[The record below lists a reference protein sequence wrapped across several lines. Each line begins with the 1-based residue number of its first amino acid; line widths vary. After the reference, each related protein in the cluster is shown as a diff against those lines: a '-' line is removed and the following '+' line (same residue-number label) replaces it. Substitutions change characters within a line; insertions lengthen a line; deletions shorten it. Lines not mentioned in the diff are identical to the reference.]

1 MLRGDPVRG
10 DCCAGRRMDE
20 AIGIMGVFLL
30 EPYNPVIVYQGT
42 KDKKGVSQPPIAL
55 PKPTGL
61 VGHPKSHADCM
72 GFGHRNV
79 QRTSLDLLCEDI
91 QEVLRE
97 SSC

>member
-10 DCCAGRRMDE
+10 DCCAGRRVDE

-61 VGHPKSHADCM
+61 VGHPKSHAVPTRSQKCTENLS
-72 GFGHRNV
+72 GFV
-79 QRTSLDLLCEDI
+79 M
-91 QEVLRE
+91 
-97 SSC
+97 